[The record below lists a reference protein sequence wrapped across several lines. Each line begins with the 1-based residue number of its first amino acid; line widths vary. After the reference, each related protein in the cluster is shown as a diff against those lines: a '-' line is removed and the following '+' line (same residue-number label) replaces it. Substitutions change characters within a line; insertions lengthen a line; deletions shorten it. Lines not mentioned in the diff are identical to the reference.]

1 MIYAH
6 EIPNRS
12 RLYFAKSAKIK
23 RDIEYIASSIFD
35 ELGFEEIVTPF
46 FSYHQHLEIEEK
58 SLIRFNDEKNHI
70 LSMRADSTLD
80 VVRLITKRLGRSV
93 KQKRWFYIQPIFR
106 YPSSEQYQIGA
117 EYLQGADLFIAIDDC
132 LKIIKKLNLK
142 PILQISNIR
151 IPQLISEHLDIP
163 LRVFQS
169 ASLEEIFKLNLPWL
183 NRLASVQNLTDLKA
197 IEMEIP
203 SFLVEEV
210 EKIRIICSKI
220 EYENII
226 VAPLYYS
233 KMRYYD
239 GLFFRLFLE
248 NRRFGMGGVYHYED
262 IEAVGFALYTDNLI
276 EEMISHEQ

>member
-106 YPSSEQYQIGA
+106 YPSNEQYQIGA